1 MAFIGLHCSK
11 KAIKHTPFVT
21 ARNAIRAYIDLL
33 RRWLCGI
40 LVTKM
45 QILIF
50 VKAVIGIRKSS
61 ERSVHFK
68 TSESR
73 GTI

>member
-1 MAFIGLHCSK
+1 MALIGLHCSK
-11 KAIKHTPFVT
+11 KAMKHTPFVT
-21 ARNAIRAYIDLL
+21 ARNAIRAYMDLL
-33 RRWLCGI
+33 RRSLCGI

-45 QILIF
+45 QILIL

-68 TSESR
+68 TSKSCGR
-73 GTI
+73 I